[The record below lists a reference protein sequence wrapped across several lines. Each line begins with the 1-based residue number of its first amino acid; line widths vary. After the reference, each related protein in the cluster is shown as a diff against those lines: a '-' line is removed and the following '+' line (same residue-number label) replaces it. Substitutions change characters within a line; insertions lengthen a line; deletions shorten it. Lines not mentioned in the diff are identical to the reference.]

1 MQTTSH
7 QTSDIAPWQL
17 DEQAIQQVRTWL
29 LRAANMK
36 PDASAQ
42 QLAGVLK
49 DPNGLGFTV
58 GFVDRVIRPE
68 DNIAAAHALANIAE
82 HVPGF
87 LPWYLQTAVKIGG
100 RLARFAPNAIV
111 PTAQAALRS
120 LVGHLVIDA
129 RDPHL
134 GKAIQRL
141 RTEGIRLNINLLGE
155 AILGQN
161 EAENRVAATLALIQ
175 RHDVD
180 YVSIK
185 VSATVAP
192 HNHWA
197 YNEAVDNIVEQLRP
211 LYRAAMNADPVT
223 FINLDM
229 EEYKDLELTLT
240 CIDDSFRNPSS
251 TLYPVSYCRRICGF
265 LPSDGGTPRVR
276 HSTGRRWG
284 STY

>member
-141 RTEGIRLNINLLGE
+141 RTEVYDSISTCSGRPFWGRMRPKIVWQPRW
-155 AILGQN
+155 
-161 EAENRVAATLALIQ
+161 LIQ

-185 VSATVAP
+185 SLPQWHRTITGLITKPLTTSLSSCDRFTV
-192 HNHWA
+192 
-197 YNEAVDNIVEQLRP
+197 QQ
-211 LYRAAMNADPVT
+211 
-223 FINLDM
+223 
-229 EEYKDLELTLT
+229 
-240 CIDDSFRNPSS
+240 
-251 TLYPVSYCRRICGF
+251 
-265 LPSDGGTPRVR
+265 
-276 HSTGRRWG
+276 
-284 STY
+284 